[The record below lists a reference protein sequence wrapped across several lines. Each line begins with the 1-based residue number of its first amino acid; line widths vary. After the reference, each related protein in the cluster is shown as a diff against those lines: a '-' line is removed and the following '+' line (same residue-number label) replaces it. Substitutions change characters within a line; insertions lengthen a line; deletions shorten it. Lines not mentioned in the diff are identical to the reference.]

1 MNKKLDINRLE
12 EVASKLRALAHPLRV
27 AIIELLDHKKELT
40 VTEIYQVLGIEQAAT
55 SHHLNILKS
64 RGVLK
69 SRRSGKNT
77 YYSIRPNNILR
88 VIDCVSRCETNKY
101 KV

>member
-12 EVASKLRALAHPLRV
+12 EAASKLRALAHPLRV
-27 AIIELLDHKKELT
+27 AIIELLDEKKEMT
-40 VTEIYQVLGIEQAAT
+40 VTEIYKALGMEQAAA

-69 SRRSGKNT
+69 SRRDGKNT
-77 YYSIRPNNILR
+77 FYSIRPNSILR
-88 VIDCVSRCETNKY
+88 IIECVSRCETKE
-101 KV
+101 